1 MWALGI
7 LLYTLIYKENPFYSI
22 DEITDRE
29 LRIPWIMSDTSIDL
43 IKAMLNRD
51 VDQRLT
57 ITQVMDH
64 SWNKTGGKAPA
75 ARS

>member
-1 MWALGI
+1 M
-7 LLYTLIYKENPFYSI
+7 
-22 DEITDRE
+22 DRE
-29 LRIPWIMSDTSIDL
+29 LRVPWIMSDASIDL

-64 SWNKTGGKAPA
+64 PWNKTCGIAPTA
-75 ARS
+75 WSLKQD